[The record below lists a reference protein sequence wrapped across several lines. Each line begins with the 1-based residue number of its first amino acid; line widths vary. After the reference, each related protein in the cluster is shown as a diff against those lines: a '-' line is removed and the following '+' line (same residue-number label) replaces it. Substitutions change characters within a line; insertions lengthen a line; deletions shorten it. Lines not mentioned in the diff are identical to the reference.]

1 MHNTVNL
8 NIENFQDVILEQSKH
23 KHILVDFWAPN
34 LEMCEQLSPILEKL
48 AAQHSEHL
56 IYARVNCE
64 QEQQIAGQFG
74 IQSLPTVILV
84 KDGQPVDG
92 FAGPMM
98 EEQIQELLEKHLP
111 NAEDGLYEK
120 AVAYI
125 NQGDYQNAFTTAK
138 QAHDLDAQR
147 VDIRLVL
154 ADCYVELGN
163 VNQAKELLE
172 PITLVDQNGY
182 YHSVLGK
189 IELAEQA
196 AESPEIKQLQEQLV
210 QNPDDLQIKVDLA
223 IQLHQANKAE
233 DALDL
238 LFSVLRK
245 DLGFGDARK
254 FTLDIINAM
263 PDGDPLKSA
272 ARRKM
277 YSLLY

>member
-1 MHNTVNL
+1 MQNTLDL
-8 NIENFQDVILEQSKH
+8 NVQNFQDVILEQSKH

-34 LEMCEQLSPILEKL
+34 IEMCEQLSPVLSKL

-92 FAGPMM
+92 FAGPML

-111 NAEDGLYEK
+111 NALDGLYEK
-120 AVAYI
+120 AVEYV
-125 NQGDYQNAFTTAK
+125 NQSDYQNAFSAVK
-138 QAHDLDAQR
+138 QAHDLDEQR
-147 VDIRLVL
+147 IDIKLVM

-163 VNQAKELLE
+163 VNQAKTLLE
-172 PITLVDQNGY
+172 AITLVDQNGY
-182 YHSVLGK
+182 YHSIMGK

-196 AESPEIKQLQEQLV
+196 AESPEIKQLQALMAQ
-210 QNPDDLQIKVDLA
+210 QPDDLQIKVDLA
-223 IQLHQANKAE
+223 VQLHQANKAE
-233 DALDL
+233 DALEL

-254 FTLDIINAM
+254 FTLDMINAM
-263 PDGDPLKSA
+263 PDGDPLKSS

>member
-223 IQLHQANKAE
+223 IQVHQANKAE

>member
-1 MHNTVNL
+1 MQNTVNL
-8 NIENFQDVILEQSKH
+8 NIENFQDVILEQSKQ

-34 LEMCEQLSPILEKL
+34 LEMCEQLSPLLEKL
-48 AAQHSEHL
+48 AAQHAEHL

-98 EEQIQELLEKHLP
+98 EEQIKELLEKHLP
-111 NAEDGLYEK
+111 NAQDGLYEK
-120 AVAYI
+120 AVAFV
-125 NQGDYQNAFTTAK
+125 NQGDYQNAFSAAK
-138 QAHDLDAQR
+138 QAHDLDNQR
-147 VDIRLVL
+147 VDISLVL

-182 YHSVLGK
+182 YHSIMGK

-196 AESPEIKQLQEQLV
+196 AESPEIKQLQQQLSEDPE
-210 QNPDDLQIKVDLA
+210 NLQLKVDLA

-233 DALDL
+233 DALEL

-245 DLGFGDARK
+245 DLGFGEARK

-263 PDGDPLKSA
+263 PDGDPLKSS

>member
-120 AVAYI
+120 AVAYV
-125 NQGDYQNAFTTAK
+125 NQGDYQNAFSAAK
-138 QAHDLDAQR
+138 QAHDLDSQR
-147 VDIRLVL
+147 VDIKLVL

-163 VNQAKELLE
+163 IKQAKELLE

-196 AESPEIKQLQEQLV
+196 AESPEIKQLQEQLQ

-233 DALDL
+233 DALEL

-245 DLGFGDARK
+245 DLGFGEARK

-263 PDGDPLKSA
+263 PDGDPLKSS